1 MDTKISNDYNYEEPV
16 RQLIKLGDVRGQK
29 KRIDY
34 LALGLGPDHVPAL
47 SRMILDKDLWWSEED
62 EAEVWSAVHAWRAL
76 AQIRS
81 EHAIEALVE
90 LMARVDAYND
100 DWTQSELPDVFAA
113 HGLVTLPFLIAFIAD
128 DSQGVRARVT
138 AIDSVEKI
146 VLAHPEAREECV
158 FALTKQL
165 KHFSRQDQILNA
177 FLLDILVEW
186 KAVDAA
192 EIMERAF
199 SSNAIDLTMRGDWED
214 VQIELGL
221 LEKRITPRRNY
232 MFERMFGRPD
242 PALARIPSETPP
254 GEKRRPSDDTNVQDQ
269 VQAERQSHTAAK
281 KKRKQQKKARRK
293 QRKRRK

>member
-1 MDTKISNDYNYEEPV
+1 M
-16 RQLIKLGDVRGQK
+16 
-29 KRIDY
+29 
-34 LALGLGPDHVPAL
+34 
-47 SRMILDKDLWWSEED
+47 
-62 EAEVWSAVHAWRAL
+62 HAWRAL

-128 DSQGVRARVT
+128 DSQGVWARVT
-138 AIDSVEKI
+138 AINSIEKT
-146 VLAHPEAREECV
+146 VRTHPEAQEECV

-165 KHFSRQDQILNA
+165 KHFSRQDNILKA
-177 FLLDILVEW
+177 CLLDVLVEW

-199 SSNAIDLTMRGDWED
+199 KSNAIDLTMRGDWED

-242 PALARIPSETPP
+242 PTLARIPSETPP
-254 GEKRRPSDDTNVQDQ
+254 GEEHRPSGDTNVQDQ

-293 QRKRRK
+293 QQQLIVTISDSPAISAALAFEICPVSYHFIAASCRISRRNRSGS

>member
-16 RQLIKLGDVRGQK
+16 RQLIKLGDVRGEK

-100 DWTQSELPDVFAA
+100 DWTHSELPDVFAA

-128 DSQGVRARVT
+128 DSQGVWARVT
-138 AIDSVEKI
+138 AINSIKKTVRT
-146 VLAHPEAREECV
+146 HPEAQEECV

-165 KHFSRQDQILNA
+165 KHFSRQDNTLNA
-177 FLLDILVEW
+177 CLLDVLVEW

-199 SSNAIDLTMRGDWED
+199 KSNAIDLTMRGDWED

-232 MFERMFGRPD
+232 IREMMFGAPD
-242 PALARIPSETPP
+242 PAPVQIPSATLPRS
-254 GEKRRPSDDTNVQDQ
+254 KRRPSDETDVQDQ
-269 VQAERQSHTAAK
+269 VQVERQSRTAAK